1 MVWVDSNQ
9 MFTFWSAQ
17 PFLGTQFQLLEG
29 GEWGI
34 PRLKYC
40 LYISAKNLPNLILKQ
55 TWVALVNGGRKT
67 FWKTGNSYEYS
78 LFRLGCPS
86 GCSLINVSTVNIL
99 YLYTFKYRYIRK
111 NRSTRVYI
119 YINIYI
125 LLSNQLHYQPLIPV
139 EDSPVP
145 NHQWRSDPTEVPHQ
159 IKVGHSWC
167 LTEKA
172 QMELKANT

>member
-119 YINIYI
+119 YTYCLVISYI
-125 LLSNQLHYQPLIPV
+125 TNPLF
-139 EDSPVP
+139 
-145 NHQWRSDPTEVPHQ
+145 QWRTPQYQITSDVAIPQRFHTKSRLDTPGV
-159 IKVGHSWC
+159 
-167 LTEKA
+167 
-172 QMELKANT
+172 